1 MAPPSDHWLLR
12 LSADDWLRAATT
24 ELRDG
29 RAATASRRAALSHA
43 RRAAGM
49 ALNGVLVA
57 NFTNCRDLEATCT
70 RWGRSYID
78 HLRALATDVDLE
90 AIQMPRSAAI
100 DARELLRIPLQNSQ
114 NLVQLSASPHQA
126 ALRALGLARSLV
138 DAASSAI
145 DQLRRA
151 TRSDDRSGLA

>member
-1 MAPPSDHWLLR
+1 
-12 LSADDWLRAATT
+12 
-24 ELRDG
+24 
-29 RAATASRRAALSHA
+29 
-43 RRAAGM
+43 M